1 MRLALAP
8 PPRLQPCA
16 PRPPCAPPH
25 TNPGRT
31 TLPLPLPLTL
41 PLTRFLIDVASS
53 VPLDTIMSL
62 AFWAAGQ
69 GVDAAPPSP
78 PAHFDIEDTLYRA
91 DPRCG
96 GQADSG
102 TNFLKL
108 IRLIRL
114 LKLARFL
121 KLGARG
127 RLH

>member
-1 MRLALAP
+1 MRLALA

-25 TNPGRT
+25 TNLGRA

-121 KLGARG
+121 KLGARA